1 MNPVQRYAPL
11 KRRELTSYSFARC
24 RQQIS
29 YRRMNNS
36 RNKSD
41 DGSCLPLQI
50 LESRLKIILP
60 EDLSE
65 ALSNGTV
72 LCQLVNQIKPRS
84 VLTINVP
91 SPAVVSISNFGCSS
105 LAVMHRSLMMCI
117 YIKVK

>member
-91 SPAVVSISNFGCSS
+91 SPAVVSSSNFGCSS